1 MASRSAASAT
11 SAARSVTSG
20 SRAPTSSLR
29 PSWRVRSDEDTS
41 RARDGLLPNESLD
54 FAPKSLPRAVA
65 RIEHVAAGID
75 HELDPLRCE
84 GRQLVEHPLRSEIG
98 GGEIE
103 QAVRDQHVQ
112 LRIRGEDLAQ
122 LGDRLRRVDAAA
134 EIPGT
139 LDGAVQH
146 LVGAIGPPI
155 ELVCQQVNRGTR
167 QRRLQ
172 RIAGGITEPRA
183 ARIRIGIEAAYR
195 AIVAPRHLAVL
206 AVEFAAEFADVEAA
220 GKPAAHRLVDAGEL
234 GDLVGKTIGRLLV
247 RLALDE
253 VGQEF
258 AARVSLDVGEIG
270 ALDRA
275 FRLARHRDIARQRRD
290 ILQEAG
296 AGELAEVQERRH
308 QDQSPDADAVLKLQ
322 LPHYLRP
329 ANATIAFAGDVFWRG
344 QPVVLLEP
352 AADHE
357 RDRIDVTVNGV
368 ERFARVIAGRDEP
381 AIASADGI
389 DKDEI
394 GEIEPGLRVRL
405 H

>member
-1 MASRSAASAT
+1 MAAAFKVTSPGPAPSPLASSRSASSATPSTARPRSGWTARCRSCASSSPVVHPTAACATGPAVGGRSGARTTSCRSATACWSPIPSSTTRSWTPPRSRSPAATPASSPGPPATPATASRSAASAT

-112 LRIRGEDLAQ
+112 LRIGGEDLAQ

-134 EIPGT
+134 EIPVAF
-139 LDGAVQH
+139 DGAVQH
-146 LVGAIGPPI
+146 LVGAIGPPV
-155 ELVCQQVNRGTR
+155 ELVCQKVNRGTR

-220 GKPAAHRLVDAGEL
+220 GKPAAPRLVDAGEL
-234 GDLVGKTIGRLLV
+234 GDLVGKTIGGLLV

-275 FRLARHRDIARQRRD
+275 FRLARHRHIAR
-290 ILQEAG
+290 
-296 AGELAEVQERRH
+296 
-308 QDQSPDADAVLKLQ
+308 
-322 LPHYLRP
+322 
-329 ANATIAFAGDVFWRG
+329 
-344 QPVVLLEP
+344 
-352 AADHE
+352 
-357 RDRIDVTVNGV
+357 
-368 ERFARVIAGRDEP
+368 
-381 AIASADGI
+381 
-389 DKDEI
+389 
-394 GEIEPGLRVRL
+394 
-405 H
+405 